1 MVCLMCFKFA
11 TMVKVIITNKAH
23 ELHLLMCT
31 DAQAPIWFG

>member
-11 TMVKVIITNKAH
+11 TMVKVIITSKAH

-31 DAQAPIWFG
+31 DAHAPIWLG